1 MTLSPQLRLILFI
14 VAAFIV
20 DYLPFINLPFL
31 WSETFFHEIS
41 HGLAAL
47 LTGGSIHNISLNFNG
62 SGLCVTSGGVRFIVT
77 FFGYAGS
84 ALWGLLIYRVANAL
98 TPASSKLMIAIMVGM
113 LAVTL
118 VLWARDIPTITI
130 LIVLLLMYSL
140 PLYKSLFISV
150 KAFIQLVGIFVLL
163 DAIRSPLYLLD
174 GRDLG
179 DGASLAEL
187 TWLPE
192 IFWVA
197 LWFLIALGCL
207 YLLWN
212 SSIYENQLR
221 HKAKA

>member
-1 MTLSPQLRLILFI
+1 MILTPRSRLILFI

-20 DYLPFINLPFL
+20 DYLPIINLPFL

-47 LTGGSIHNISLNFNG
+47 LTGGSIHNISLHFNG
-62 SGLCVTSGGVRFIVT
+62 SGLCTTSGGVRFIVT

-84 ALWGLLIYRVANAL
+84 ALWGLLIYRVANSL
-98 TPASSKLMIAIMVGM
+98 SPARSRIMVAIMVSM
-113 LAVTL
+113 LALTL

-130 LIVLLLMYSL
+130 LIVLLLMYGL
-140 PLYKSLFISV
+140 PLYKSLWISV
-150 KAFIQLVGIFVLL
+150 KSFIQLVGIFVLL

-179 DGASLAEL
+179 DGATLAQL

-192 IFWVA
+192 FFWIV
-197 LWFLIALGCL
+197 LWFAIAFACL
-207 YLLWN
+207 YSLWN
-212 SSIYENQLR
+212 LPVKRRSISNTVT
-221 HKAKA
+221 